1 MHGVKKCKVHF
12 LSIEL
17 RMPDF
22 ELEVLMNRYRLR
34 YKVAWYKD
42 ICVRLDGNRGGWM
55 DIR

>member
-42 ICVRLDGNRGGWM
+42 ICVRLDGNRGG
-55 DIR
+55 